1 MHGSSPTSGKG
12 SFLLVCLCNAFVL
25 GVLEFPTLDRLVGWR
40 ATGSVRF
47 FFSGAVT
54 VTVAGTVAIT
64 GKSTALATIAALAMI
79 KAAIKVVAKGTA
91 P

>member
-25 GVLEFPTLDRLVGWR
+25 GVLEFPTLDLLVGWR
-40 ATGSVRF
+40 ATGSVPSV
-47 FFSGAVT
+47 SGAVT

-64 GKSTALATIAALAMI
+64 GKGTALATIAALAMI